1 MRLASN
7 IGGRPTRLPA
17 STLTPPWRSS
27 RRKVAMSLTSR
38 LAARLPESA
47 VMSAIHLAYQ
57 RAEPELRRLDD
68 ICGHGGVMVYVGAGY
83 APWSPKL
90 APPADPS
97 TAPTP
102 PPPPALLHP
111 P

>member
-68 ICGHGGVMVYVGAGY
+68 ICGHGGVMVDVGASY
-83 APWSPKL
+83 RPRSARLPSR
-90 APPADPS
+90 AERVPAL
-97 TAPTP
+97 P
-102 PPPPALLHP
+102 PPPLPDIP
-111 P
+111 RR

>member
-68 ICGHGGVMVYVGAGY
+68 ICGHGGVMGHLGAGDGPLC
-83 APWSPKL
+83 ARL
-90 APPADPS
+90 APRAGPGRPFE
-97 TAPTP
+97 
-102 PPPPALLHP
+102 
-111 P
+111 